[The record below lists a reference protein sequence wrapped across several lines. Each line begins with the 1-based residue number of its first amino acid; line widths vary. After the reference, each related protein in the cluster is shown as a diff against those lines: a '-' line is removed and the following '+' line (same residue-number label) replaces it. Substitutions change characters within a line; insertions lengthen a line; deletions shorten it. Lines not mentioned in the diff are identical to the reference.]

1 MRPAK
6 KADRAFAQLA
16 KMLADFGV
24 EQETIEEIKETAP
37 TNSLAISRQG
47 EAVLL
52 WLESPAKFTTK
63 VCKREACQ
71 QPFGTNYRSV
81 AYCSDNCRSRDV
93 SNMLGIK
100 WDWTRASEEERWG
113 GEPPLIIPPAAM
125 KNLLKY
131 VRFFADTLPTQIQ
144 TQNLPES
151 TTEYLDQARQTAE
164 QLPALEQ
171 LLQSR
176 ESAPEQGT
184 YRTSP
189 QQSLPASILVPN
201 RESDEQDSPFD
212 FD

>member
-1 MRPAK
+1 MRASK
-6 KADRAFAQLA
+6 KADRAMTQLA
-16 KMLADFGV
+16 KMLADFGI

-37 TNSLAISRQG
+37 TDRLAISRQG

-63 VCKREACQ
+63 VCKREACG

-81 AYCSDNCRSRDV
+81 AYCSDNCRARDV
-93 SNMLGIK
+93 SNLLGIK
-100 WDWTRASEEERWG
+100 WDWTRATEEERWG

-164 QLPALEQ
+164 QLPALEK
-171 LLQSR
+171 LLQSNA
-176 ESAPEQGT
+176 SVPVPDT
-184 YRTSP
+184 YRTNL
-189 QQSLPASILVPN
+189 QQSPPASILVPD